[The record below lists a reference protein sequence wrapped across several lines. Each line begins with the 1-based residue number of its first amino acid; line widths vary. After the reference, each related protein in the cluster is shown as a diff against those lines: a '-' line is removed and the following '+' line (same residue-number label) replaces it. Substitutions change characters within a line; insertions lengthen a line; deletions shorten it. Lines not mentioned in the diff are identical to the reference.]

1 MVAGTYHR
9 ISAAAQFSNSAGR
22 GFRACALHIR
32 IILKVPEII
41 GHRSLVISHLS
52 YARAYGASSH
62 VLRASRSASLVISH
76 WSLLIP
82 NSSFLIP
89 N

>member
-1 MVAGTYHR
+1 MAGTYHR

-52 YARAYGASSH
+52 YARAYGASS
-62 VLRASRSASLVISH
+62 SASLVISH